1 MRSGRG
7 VLAELTQ
14 LQQTCMR
21 WDAEAI
27 SGSAASRGMRQQ
39 EEAPGRSNEVAQC
52 RAAQERDAGRAHA
65 LQHELQ
71 QACQLAEERSRELT
85 QLQEVSV
92 QADAALQQC
101 LAQLQV
107 HRAVRPCAKCMQ
119 LLCVWQHCSR
129 IQYGNTNAWA
139 HVQV

>member
-1 MRSGRG
+1 
-7 VLAELTQ
+7 
-14 LQQTCMR
+14 
-21 WDAEAI
+21 
-27 SGSAASRGMRQQ
+27 MRQH
-39 EEAPGRSNEVAQC
+39 EKAFGRSHEAAQC

-65 LQHELQ
+65 LHHELQ

-107 HRAVRPCAKCMQ
+107 HMAVLPRAKHML
-119 LLCVWQHCSR
+119 LLCVWKYCSR
-129 IQYGNTNAWA
+129 I
-139 HVQV
+139 

>member
-1 MRSGRG
+1 MLRRFQA
-7 VLAELTQ
+7 VLPAGACVSKRRL
-14 LQQTCMR
+14 
-21 WDAEAI
+21 
-27 SGSAASRGMRQQ
+27 
-39 EEAPGRSNEVAQC
+39 PGRSNEVAQC

>member
-1 MRSGRG
+1 MRSGERA
-7 VLAELTQ
+7 LTELNQ
-14 LQQTCMR
+14 LQQTSVQG
-21 WDAEAI
+21 DAEAP
-27 SGSAASRGMRQQ
+27 SGGAASRGMRQQ
-39 EEAPGRSNEVAQC
+39 EEAFGRSCEAAQC

-71 QACQLAEERSRELT
+71 QACHLAEERSRELT

-107 HRAVRPCAKCMQ
+107 HTAVLPCPKHVQ
-119 LLCVWQHCSR
+119 LLCVWKHCSR
-129 IQYGNTNAWA
+129 IRYGNTNA
-139 HVQV
+139 

>member
-1 MRSGRG
+1 MRSF
-7 VLAELTQ
+7 
-14 LQQTCMR
+14 
-21 WDAEAI
+21 EA
-27 SGSAASRGMRQQ
+27 ARR
-39 EEAPGRSNEVAQC
+39 

-65 LQHELQ
+65 LHHELQ

-107 HRAVRPCAKCMQ
+107 YTAVLPCAKHVQ
-119 LLCVWQHCSR
+119 LLCVWKHSFKMH
-129 IQYGNTNAWA
+129 YGNITAWA

>member
-1 MRSGRG
+1 
-7 VLAELTQ
+7 
-14 LQQTCMR
+14 
-21 WDAEAI
+21 
-27 SGSAASRGMRQQ
+27 MRQQ
-39 EEAPGRSNEVAQC
+39 ENALGFSHEAAQC
-52 RAAQERDAGRAHA
+52 RAGQERDAGRAHT

-107 HRAVRPCAKCMQ
+107 HTAVLPCARPMQ
-119 LLCVWQHCSR
+119 LLSVWRHCSR
-129 IQYGNTNAWA
+129 SQYGNMNAWA